1 MRVKT
6 ARKRSR
12 VTVSSPSAAQTI
24 EQLALAAEK
33 RSLRNSVDEEDE
45 TLKKNGN
52 FVASTVKRGPW
63 SKINGRRSKQAG
75 CTSRLSFR
83 L

>member
-33 RSLRNSVDEEDE
+33 RSLRNAVDEEDE
-45 TLKKNGN
+45 TLTEWELCRKY
-52 FVASTVKRGPW
+52 
-63 SKINGRRSKQAG
+63 SKTGSMEQD
-75 CTSRLSFR
+75 
-83 L
+83 

>member
-24 EQLALAAEK
+24 EQLAMAAEK
-33 RSLRNSVDEEDE
+33 RSVRNSVDEEDE
-45 TLKKNGN
+45 TLTEWELCRKY
-52 FVASTVKRGPW
+52 
-63 SKINGRRSKQAG
+63 SKTGSMEQD
-75 CTSRLSFR
+75 
-83 L
+83 